1 MDDSVF
7 LSKID
12 DVIRLCDKYKTARF
26 SRFLDSREQAV
37 LKNSGFS
44 GTLFGGYKG
53 AERRIFGVFPDFQ
66 EPDFSLFPI
75 DLLKITVRGGQS
87 PSHRQYLGT
96 ILSLGIE
103 RDRIGDILIEDKTA
117 YAFVSSD
124 ISHFVKENITK
135 VGKCGV
141 SLEYADLGSVSLPE
155 KKFESISC
163 ICASLR
169 LDAVVA
175 GLMNISRNEA
185 KSLILSGRLG
195 VNHFEIKKTDFV
207 LKEGDLLSIR
217 GFGRAEIEKI
227 GAKTRSDRI
236 HITFKKYI

>member
-1 MDDSVF
+1 MDDSIF
-7 LSKID
+7 LSRMRDIGS
-12 DVIRLCDKYKTARF
+12 LCDKYHAAKF

-37 LKNSGFS
+37 LEQSRIL
-44 GTLFGGYKG
+44 GTLFGGYEG
-53 AERRIFGVFPDFQ
+53 AERQIFGVFPDFQ
-66 EPDFSLFPI
+66 EPALSLFPI
-75 DLLKITVRGGQS
+75 DLLKIKVKGEQC

-103 RDRIGDILIEDKTA
+103 RDRIGDILTQDNVA
-117 YAFVSSD
+117 YVFVSAD
-124 ISHFVKENITK
+124 ISQFIKENITK
-135 VGKCGV
+135 IGKCGA
-141 SLEYADLGSVSLPE
+141 SAEYADLDSVELPK
-155 KKFESISC
+155 KKFANISC

-175 GLMNISRNEA
+175 GLTGMSRNET
-185 KSLILSGRLG
+185 KNLILSGKVF
-195 VNHFEIKKTDFV
+195 VNHFDAQKTDFV

-217 GFGRAEIEKI
+217 GFGRAQIEQI